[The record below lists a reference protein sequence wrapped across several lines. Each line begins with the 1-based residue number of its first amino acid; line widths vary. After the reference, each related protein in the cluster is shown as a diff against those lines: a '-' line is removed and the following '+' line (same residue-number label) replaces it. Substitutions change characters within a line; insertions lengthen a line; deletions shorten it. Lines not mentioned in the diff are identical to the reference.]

1 MIYGGTSTKNTYIVT
16 TESDWEKQLEN
27 GDIENLIHCN
37 CKTWPGGEENVILT
51 TDTPIRGETVK
62 LLTRITNSSQLMRA
76 LLIKDALERL
86 GFVKITLVVPY
97 LPYARQDKAMNDGE
111 SFSLKIFAQIINSS
125 NFYKVIFLDPHSLV
139 SPALIDRS
147 APVEN
152 HKFLGQALHRIILDH
167 PDDHPHNCVLVS
179 PDAGAYKKIF
189 TAGVAV
195 KFEGDIVACNKV
207 RNLKTSEIVKMEISS
222 DVTGKICI
230 IVDDI
235 CDGGR
240 TFKELAE
247 ILKAHGARK
256 VILVVTHG
264 IFSWGIEPLIGDDPE
279 NPLIDEVYTTDSFK
293 VHDFDTRKLNVS
305 SEGRPFLSKTKF
317 KFTTLNCMN
326 SDGEI

>member
-1 MIYGGTSTKNTYIVT
+1 MYSDTTKTYIVT
-16 TESDWEKQLEN
+16 TEKDWKLDLSAET
-27 GDIENLIHCN
+27 LIDCES
-37 CKTWPGGEENVILT
+37 KTWSGGEEHVVLT
-51 TDTPIRGETVK
+51 IKNDDGYRNRVK
-62 LLTRITNSSQLMRA
+62 LLTRITSSSHLMRA
-76 LLIKDALERL
+76 LMIKDALERL
-86 GFVKITLVVPY
+86 GFTKIILVVPY
-97 LPYARQDKAMNDGE
+97 LPYARQDKAMNEGE
-111 SFSLKIFAQIINSS
+111 SFSLKVFAQIINSS

-139 SPALIDRS
+139 SPALIDR
-147 APVEN
+147 AEPVEN
-152 HKFLGQALHRIILDH
+152 HKFLKRAIDHILVNLRADGNS
-167 PDDHPHNCVLVS
+167 DDYPQNCVLVS

-247 ILKAHGARK
+247 ILKAHGAKK

-264 IFSWGIEPLIGDDPE
+264 IFSYGIEPLIGDDPE

-293 VHDFDTRKLNVS
+293 VHNFVTSKL
-305 SEGRPFLSKTKF
+305 
-317 KFTTLNCMN
+317 KFTTLTWH
-326 SDGEI
+326 E

>member
-1 MIYGGTSTKNTYIVT
+1 MIYEGTFTKKTYIVT
-16 TESDWEKQLEN
+16 TEKDWELGLDAE
-27 GDIENLIHCN
+27 DLIDCK
-37 CKTWPGGEENVILT
+37 CKTWSGGEEDVVLSIKN
-51 TDTPIRGETVK
+51 DDGDRQRVK
-62 LLTRITNSSQLMRA
+62 LLTRIASSSQLIRS
-76 LLIKDALERL
+76 LLVKDALERL
-86 GFVKITLVVPY
+86 GFKKIILVVPY
-97 LPYARQDKAMNDGE
+97 LPYARQDKAMNEGE
-111 SFSLKIFAQIINSS
+111 SFSLQVFARIINSS

-152 HKFLGQALHRIILDH
+152 HKFLGEALYYIRSNHRDEY
-167 PDDHPHNCVLVS
+167 PRDCVLVS

-247 ILKAHGARK
+247 ILKSHGAKK

-264 IFSWGIEPLIGDDPE
+264 IFSYGIEPLVGDDPE

-293 VHDFDTRKLNVS
+293 VHSFVTKKL
-305 SEGRPFLSKTKF
+305 
-317 KFTTLNCMN
+317 KFTTLTCMK
-326 SDGEI
+326 GYGKII